1 MEHLQF
7 FSKFFKSL
15 GNLEQELQQ
24 EVEEK
29 YSNVFVMGLP
39 RSGTTLLSQILYNN
53 TDLFCTNNFMARF
66 WETPL
71 VGAKLSSLSITKKR
85 LRSFDSFYGRTA
97 DIDQPHEFSKFW
109 HKCLKVEDF
118 RGYEPEKV
126 SSRIDWRML
135 QSKILGINAILNGG
149 LVFKPMEF
157 AGFHLNSL
165 LQTFN
170 RAVFVYLERDAL
182 EVTSSNLRARK
193 EAGEEQWWGSYPPSQ
208 VYESLR
214 GENLLD
220 QVAHQVCYFK
230 AMYEGKFS
238 ECSGHSQL
246 LRLNYRELCDSPNE
260 ALAKIKD
267 AVRKN
272 GGELTFEPLPEPMA
286 KSGFLGNSEE
296 VLQMKQALKEASR
309 AYPPESMA

>member
-1 MEHLQF
+1 MDHLQF

-24 EVEEK
+24 EVEEM

-135 QSKILGINAILNGG
+135 QSKILGINAIFNGG
-149 LVFKPMEF
+149 LVCKPMEF

-182 EVTSSNLRARK
+182 EVTSSILRARK
-193 EAGEEQWWGSYPPSQ
+193 EAGEEKWWGSYPPAQ
-208 VYESLR
+208 FYESLR
-214 GENLLD
+214 GENLLN

-238 ECSGHSQL
+238 ESSGHSQL
-246 LRLNYRELCDSPNE
+246 LRLHYRELCDSPNE

-272 GGELTFEPLPEPMA
+272 GGELTFEPLPAPLA
-286 KSGFLGNSEE
+286 KSGFLGSSEE

-309 AYPPESMA
+309 AYPQSMA